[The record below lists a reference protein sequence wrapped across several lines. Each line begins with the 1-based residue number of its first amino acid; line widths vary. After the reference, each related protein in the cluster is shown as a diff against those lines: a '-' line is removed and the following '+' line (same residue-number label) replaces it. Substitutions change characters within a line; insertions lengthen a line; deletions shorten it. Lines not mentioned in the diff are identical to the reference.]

1 MKEFDEEYIN
11 QIRDIIAHR
20 NEDEARRELADLHPA
35 DIAELYQELNLEEAE
50 FLYKLLEEETAADV
64 VMELDEDDRRKLLS
78 NMAAED
84 IAKQFIDHLDVDDAV
99 DLIQELDE
107 DDREEILSHIDD
119 VEQAGDIIDLL
130 KYDEDTA
137 GGLMGTEMIVVNE
150 NWSMPQC
157 IKEMRMQA
165 EDMDE
170 VYYVYVVDNDNK
182 LRGILP
188 LKKLITDPSVSK
200 IKRVME
206 IDPVAVK
213 ADTPIDEVA
222 LDFEK
227 YDLVA
232 MPVVDSI
239 GRLLGRITVDD
250 VMDQVRESTERDYQL
265 ASGISSDVDADD
277 SMIAQVKARIP
288 WLLIGIFSG
297 ILASLILTGFE
308 DELSAVTALA
318 LFIPIIGGTGGN
330 VGVQASAI
338 VVQGLANGSLDIKE
352 FTKQIGKEVVIGLLN
367 ATILSG
373 VIFIYNLIMLP
384 DDFAVTIS
392 VATSLFCVVMFAT
405 ILGTIIP
412 LTLEKVHI
420 NPALATG
427 PFIQI
432 SNDIVGLII
441 YVNIATLFL
450 NLLN

>member
-1 MKEFDEEYIN
+1 MKEYTAEYLEE
-11 QIRDIIAHR
+11 IRDIINRKDIEKASS
-20 NEDEARRELADLHPA
+20 ELAELHPA
-35 DIAELYQELNLEEAE
+35 DIAELYQDLNLDEAE
-50 FLYKLLEEETAADV
+50 FLYSLLDEEKAADV
-64 VMELDEDDRRKLLS
+64 LMELDEDDRLKLLERMS
-78 NMAAED
+78 TEE
-84 IAKQFIDHLDVDDAV
+84 IAQQIELLDTDDAV
-99 DLIQELDE
+99 DIIQQLDE
-107 DDREEILSHIDD
+107 EDRDEVLSHIDD

-150 NWSMPQC
+150 NWSMPEC
-157 IKEMRMQA
+157 IKEMRLQA

-170 VYYVYVVDNDNK
+170 IYYVYVVDDDNK
-182 LRGILP
+182 LRGIFP
-188 LKKLITDPSVSK
+188 LKKMITHPSVSK
-200 IKRVME
+200 IKHVME
-206 IDPVAVK
+206 TDPITVK

-250 VMDQVRESTERDYQL
+250 VMDQLRESQERDYQL
-265 ASGISSDVDADD
+265 ASGIVQDVDADD
-277 SMIAQVKARIP
+277 SIFAQTKARIP
-288 WLLIGIFSG
+288 WLLIGIASG
-297 ILASLILTGFE
+297 ILASVILGGFE
-308 DELSAVTALA
+308 DQLHAVTALA

-338 VVQGLANGSLDIKE
+338 VVQGLANGSLEIGRFAAQLGKE
-352 FTKQIGKEVVIGLLN
+352 FLIGLLN
-367 ATILSG
+367 ASILSS

-384 DDFAVTIS
+384 GNFAVTLS
-392 VATSLFCVVMFAT
+392 VACSLFAVVMFAT
-405 ILGTIIP
+405 LLGSAVP
-412 LTLEKVHI
+412 LTLEKLKI

-441 YVNIATLFL
+441 YVLISGFFL
-450 NLLN
+450 RLWGA

>member
-1 MKEFDEEYIN
+1 MKEFDEDYIDR
-11 QIRDIIAHR
+11 IRHIIEQR
-20 NEDEARRELADLHPA
+20 NEEEARRELADLHPA

-50 FLYKLLEEETAADV
+50 FLYKLLDEETAADV

-165 EDMDE
+165 EEMDE

-206 IDPVAVK
+206 TDPVAVK

-239 GRLLGRITVDD
+239 GRLL
-250 VMDQVRESTERDYQL
+250 
-265 ASGISSDVDADD
+265 
-277 SMIAQVKARIP
+277 
-288 WLLIGIFSG
+288 
-297 ILASLILTGFE
+297 
-308 DELSAVTALA
+308 
-318 LFIPIIGGTGGN
+318 
-330 VGVQASAI
+330 
-338 VVQGLANGSLDIKE
+338 
-352 FTKQIGKEVVIGLLN
+352 
-367 ATILSG
+367 
-373 VIFIYNLIMLP
+373 
-384 DDFAVTIS
+384 
-392 VATSLFCVVMFAT
+392 
-405 ILGTIIP
+405 
-412 LTLEKVHI
+412 
-420 NPALATG
+420 
-427 PFIQI
+427 
-432 SNDIVGLII
+432 
-441 YVNIATLFL
+441 
-450 NLLN
+450 